1 MNIKLNL
8 DLVDSKFA
16 LGTLKIEE
24 IIPTDT
30 NSQDET
36 ENSESHSST
45 DIILFEAKPNE
56 GSEGQRIFKVSLVR
70 DADQSVKIDFI
81 NDSLTFKIEPPKPIK
96 VELPQKPPQLPSGP
110 SVEEQIEKVK
120 TEFESRL
127 QEYCAKQSEFIQSII
142 TDSMDKLKL
151 LKKIFTMNTQQ
162 IQNLEKLKKA
172 VLDHRNEDDDETIEE
187 DLRKL
192 KLHFWNVHEVYINI
206 AARLQLSID
215 NRNEEL
221 KDSCFLIKKYS
232 PTVVA
237 ADCVFYQKLCYCKD
251 LLMKFVKLDKSS
263 KFLKEVFA
271 AFIDVFDL
279 TKEERQRFFDNA
291 KQSFLIK

>member
-8 DLVDSKFA
+8 DLADSLRT
-16 LGTLKIEE
+16 LGNLRIEE
-24 IIPTDT
+24 ITPTDT

-36 ENSESHSST
+36 GNFESLSSN
-45 DIILFEAKPNE
+45 DIILFEGKPSE
-56 GSEGQRIFKVSLVR
+56 GSESQRAFKVSLIR
-70 DADQSVKIDFI
+70 DSDQNAKIDFSDG
-81 NDSLTFKIEPPKPIK
+81 NLVFGVDAPKPIIVEVPK
-96 VELPQKPPQLPSGP
+96 VVPKPVSGP
-110 SVEEQIEKVK
+110 SLEEQIEKVK
-120 TEFESRL
+120 SEFEERL
-127 QEYCAKQSEFIQSII
+127 QDYCAKQSAFVQSII
-142 TDSMDKLKL
+142 TDSMEKLKL

-162 IQNLEKLKKA
+162 VPNLEKLKKA
-172 VLDHRNEDDDETIEE
+172 VLEHRNEDEDESIEE
-187 DLRKL
+187 DLRKF

-215 NRNEEL
+215 SRNEEL
-221 KDSCFLIKKYS
+221 KDSCFAIKKYS

-279 TKEERQRFFDNA
+279 TKDERTRFLDNV